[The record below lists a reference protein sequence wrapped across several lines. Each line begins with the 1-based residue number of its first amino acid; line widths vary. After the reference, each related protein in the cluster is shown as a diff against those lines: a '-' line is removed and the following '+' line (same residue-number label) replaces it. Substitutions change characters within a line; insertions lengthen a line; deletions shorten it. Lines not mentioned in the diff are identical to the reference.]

1 MDRPEPICPFCNPT
15 LERLFFADSIVMG
28 LWDGFPVS
36 PGHALIVPRRHVP
49 TWFDASSEE
58 KLALTEAIERAKTEI
73 EKTHSPHGYNI
84 GINVGAAAGQTI
96 FHLHVHVIP
105 RYRGDIPDP
114 RGGVRHVIPAK
125 ANYLSR
131 VEDSD
136 RPTQTA
142 QTLLY
147 TGDSTKPFS
156 LALKDHLA
164 TATSV
169 DIAVAFVMRS
179 GVDIL
184 QAAIKEALS
193 RGVRMRL
200 LTGDYLDATDPIALV
215 QLLDFEAQNGDI
227 ELRVYETHK
236 SKSAITSLPTSFHP
250 KAYIFEHADTTGT
263 AIIGSSNLSKSAL
276 SDGVEWNYRVIS
288 SRDEQGYEEARAA
301 FERLFHHPATATLT
315 KAWIEDYKLRRMRAL
330 PHIIDTE
337 MTVVVPPVESIVVP
351 TPHSIQIEALEAL
364 NRTREGGAEAGLVVL
379 ATGLGKT
386 WLSAFD
392 SVSFGRVLFVAH
404 REEILNQALET
415 FRRVRPEDYL
425 GRYDGGSKHP
435 DANVLFA
442 SIQTLGKQSHLDRF
456 SPDHFDYIVVDE
468 FHHASAATYRRLL
481 RHFQPQ
487 FVLGLTATPERSDGA
502 DLLDLCDDNLVYRC
516 DLAEGIRR
524 NLLCPFDYFG
534 VPDEVDYR
542 NIPWRSSRFDEEA
555 LTTAV
560 ATLSRAENAF
570 EQLERRGG
578 RKALAFCVSQRH
590 ADFMA
595 NFFRT
600 RGKRVESVHSGPTSA
615 PRTRSLERLQAGE
628 LDIVCAVDMFNE
640 GVDMPDLDTVMMLR
654 PTESKILWLQQ
665 FGRGLRLSD
674 PSKRLKVIDYIGNH
688 RTFLLKPQTLF
699 NLPAGDQNVQN
710 LLEKIQAG
718 TAELP
723 PGCHV
728 TYDLKSIEILKGLLR
743 VSTSPTE
750 ALKAYVQDFVAL
762 HGVRPTALETHR
774 DGYSPRSARANYG
787 SWLGFLKSLELLSD
801 DELHGLEEAAEFL
814 GVLEITP
821 MARSFKMVTLLAM
834 LNEDRF
840 PGSIDIENLVTA
852 VQRACAHQSRVANDF
867 GLDVQNRAALRQSL
881 EVNPINAWVVGAGTG
896 GQKYFLYEGDVF
908 SSALSVGASSRD
920 TLQSLVRELAEWRL
934 AEYFDRST
942 APTDGSYLIKVN
954 QANGSPILMP
964 LNREQNTGIP
974 EGWTKFVANGKQF
987 VGNFVKVA
995 LNVAKKDESA
1005 DRNELPAILRTW
1017 FGPDAGAPGTRHF
1030 VELTLD
1036 GDKWTMSPTGA
1047 GVQTPVLWKAYSR
1060 EQIPS
1065 LFGLDFNASVW
1076 QQGFVRRGDKTFL
1089 LVTLDKS
1096 AAADEH
1102 KYKDEFL
1109 APKSFQWQSQN
1120 RTTQTSS
1127 DGKSIKEHAGQGITV
1142 FLFVRPRS
1150 KTRDGKAM
1158 PFVFCGQ
1165 VDFVSWDGDKPITV
1179 RWRLH
1184 NAVPDRLHAELKVPK
1199 V

>member
-1 MDRPEPICPFCNPT
+1 MDRLEPICPFCGPSQ
-15 LERLFFADSIVMG
+15 ERLFYSDSVAMG

-36 PGHALIVPRRHVP
+36 PGHALVVPRRHVA

-58 KLALTEAIERAKTEI
+58 KLALLEAIERAKMEI
-73 EKTHSPHGYNI
+73 EKTHAPNGYNI

-105 RYRGDIPDP
+105 RYRGDMPDP
-114 RGGVRHVIPAK
+114 RGGVRHVIPEK

-131 VEDSD
+131 VEDVE
-136 RPTQTA
+136 RPSRSA
-142 QTLLY
+142 HTLLY

-164 TATSV
+164 NSTSV
-169 DIAVAFVMRS
+169 DIAVAFVMKS
-179 GVDIL
+179 GIDVL

-215 QLLDFEAQNGDI
+215 QLLDFEAQKAEV
-227 ELRVYETHK
+227 ELRVYETHR
-236 SKSAITSLPTSFHP
+236 SISAITSLPVSFHP
-250 KAYIFEHADTTGT
+250 KAYIFQHADNSGT
-263 AIIGSSNLSKSAL
+263 AFIGSSNLSKSAL

-288 SRDEQGYEEARAA
+288 SRDEQGFREAQAA
-301 FERLFHHPATATLT
+301 FDSLFHHSATAKLT
-315 KAWIEDYKLRRMRAL
+315 EAWIEDYKLRRKRVL
-330 PHIIDTE
+330 PHIISTD
-337 MTVVVPPVESIVVP
+337 MAVVVPPPEPVVVP
-351 TPHSIQIEALEAL
+351 TPHSIQIEALDAL
-364 NRTREGGAEAGLVVL
+364 KRTREGGAKAGLVVL

-392 SVSFGRVLFVAH
+392 TVGFGRVLFVAH

-425 GRYDGGSKHP
+425 GRYDGSSKHP
-435 DANVLFA
+435 SANVLFA
-442 SIQTLGKQSHLDRF
+442 SIQTLGRQSHLDRF
-456 SPDHFDYIVVDE
+456 SPDYFDYIVIDE

-542 NIPWRSSRFDEEA
+542 NIPWKSTRFDEEA
-555 LTTAV
+555 LTREV
-560 ATLSRAENAF
+560 ATISRAENAL

-595 NFFRT
+595 NFFRSK
-600 RGKRVESVHSGPTSA
+600 GKRAESVHSGPTSA

-628 LDIVCAVDMFNE
+628 IEIVCAVDMFNE
-640 GVDMPDLDTVMMLR
+640 GVDMPDLDTVVMLR

-674 PSKRLKVIDYIGNH
+674 PSKRLRVIDYIGNH

-710 LLEKIQAG
+710 LLERIQAG
-718 TAELP
+718 NVELP
-723 PGCHV
+723 SGCHV
-728 TYDLKSIEILKGLLR
+728 TYDLRAIEILKGLLR
-743 VSTSPTE
+743 VGKSPTE
-750 ALKAYVQDFVAL
+750 ALKTYVEDFTAL
-762 HGVRPTALETHR
+762 HGVRPTALETYR
-774 DGYSPRSARANYG
+774 DGYSPRSTRANYG
-787 SWLGFLKSLELLSD
+787 SWLGFLKSLELLSSE
-801 DELHGLEEAAEFL
+801 ELHGLSAGAEFL
-814 GVLEITP
+814 GALEITP
-821 MARSFKMVTLLAM
+821 MVRSFKMVTLLAM
-834 LNEDRF
+834 LNEDRL
-840 PGSIDIENLVTA
+840 PGSIDIESLVTA
-852 VQRACAHQSRVANDF
+852 VQRACAHQPRLAIDF
-867 GLDVQNRAALRQSL
+867 GLDVQDRTALRRSL
-881 EVNPINAWVVGAGTG
+881 EENPINAWTGGAGTG
-896 GQKYFLYEGDVF
+896 GQRYFRYDGEVF
-908 SSALSVGASSRD
+908 SSVLEQPVAARD
-920 TLQSLVRELAEWRL
+920 ELQSLIREVAEWRL
-934 AEYFDRST
+934 AEYLDRSA
-942 APTDGSYLIKVN
+942 APTDGTYLIKVN
-954 QANGSPILMP
+954 QANGNPILMP
-964 LNREQNTGIP
+964 LNREQNTGLP
-974 EGWTKFVANGKQF
+974 EGWTAFMANGKQF

-995 LNVAKKDESA
+995 LNVAKKDQNA

-1030 VELTLD
+1030 VELSLD
-1036 GDKWTMSPTGA
+1036 GDKWSMSPTGA

-1060 EQIPS
+1060 EQIPG
-1065 LFGLDFNASVW
+1065 LFDLEFNASVW
-1076 QQGFVRRGDKTFL
+1076 QQGFVRRGDRTFL

-1096 AAADEH
+1096 TAADEH

-1109 APKSFQWQSQN
+1109 SATDFQWQSQN
-1120 RTTQTSS
+1120 QTAQESAA
-1127 DGKSIKEHAGQGITV
+1127 GQSIKEHVARGIEV
-1142 FLFVRPRS
+1142 LLFVRPRS
-1150 KTRDGKAM
+1150 KTKDSKAM
-1158 PFVFCGQ
+1158 PFVYCGA
-1165 VDFVSWDGDKPITV
+1165 VDFMSWDGNKPITV
-1179 RWRLH
+1179 HWRLRE
-1184 NAVPDRLHAELKVPK
+1184 AVPDRLHGELKVP
-1199 V
+1199 